1 MFSIPGMALLHTL
14 YTRFIS
20 LILISPYILVTIVII
35 SGAFYDPQ
43 RNIPRLTITWV
54 GAMAVVWV
62 AMKLLGKVMEWA
74 PFMVVVAAVVWQPEL
89 RKVAGMLGAVGE
101 SEESASAS
109 GMGIPNANGS
119 AYPVPDPRTIFTIIS
134 ESLQTLAANNTPA
147 LLISTI
153 PGTSQ
158 ADTIIAQEQER
169 VVPLEANITTGLLL
183 AIFSPTSSLRGGIVL
198 RNGRIAC
205 ALKPLEGEEEDP
217 LEVSKKYPGTNIIAL
232 RDGQVKQY
240 KDGVEVK
247 QQQDDADADDD
258 TAQDSNS
265 EQEQDSKQEQGQ
277 NGSEQETVNDKEE

>member
-1 MFSIPGMALLHTL
+1 
-14 YTRFIS
+14 
-20 LILISPYILVTIVII
+20 
-35 SGAFYDPQ
+35 
-43 RNIPRLTITWV
+43 
-54 GAMAVVWV
+54 
-62 AMKLLGKVMEWA
+62 
-74 PFMVVVAAVVWQPEL
+74 MVVVAAVVWQPEL

-101 SEESASAS
+101 SEDSASAS

-134 ESLQTLAANNTPA
+134 ESLQTLAANNIPA
-147 LLISTI
+147 LIISTV

-158 ADTIIAQEQER
+158 ADTIIAQEQAR

-217 LEVSKKYPGTNIIAL
+217 LEVSKKYPGMGIVAL
-232 RDGQVKQY
+232 RDGQVKRYQ
-240 KDGVEVK
+240 DGAEVK
-247 QQQDDADADDD
+247 QQQQDDADADDD